1 MAATNVYDD
10 WWDDRPEAQTEI
22 PGDDDFLYDED
33 DDDDDSDWLYYH
45 QLKQY
50 LHESD
55 LNEITAPSTES
66 WVDGDPTRM
75 RTKFGIN
82 VSRQQNWDIG
92 IEEAMHVKR
101 RVNSI
106 FDVNDQDDVTF
117 DMLINKFV
125 GPDSEIGKELK
136 QELNLDDAAYLKFM
150 ITYCI
155 QSAYRVSS
163 KSLYGQYSCLNH
175 AVEMPE
181 ADYNKIWHE
190 IAFKGEKSGICIGTG
205 RRNLC
210 LWQKLESKVNHELRS
225 VSIVDRPGKISIAL
239 DDDKVWYNMAKK
251 AVRDTFGIKI
261 TRHVKD
267 NRIGMILHTAV
278 SSALNIPL
286 GCTFERVKENTQTCF
301 TRIFQFMFG
310 CHGGIDL
317 ANVNVH
323 SDRGYS
329 LPSVIFDFLIKNG
342 ANVLCTTKRFMLCW
356 PFNFGGKEQTASDA
370 RTFIDSLGAP
380 TLFIKNATVAGI
392 KRVCAVAFR
401 NGSGAVSTAVSSM
414 HSGFEW
420 EGVTE
425 MDGEILARHYEHD
438 PTSLQSLF
446 FERVEGLVHNEE
458 EDTEDEVDKD
468 ICRRLLLDKIDP
480 LSIHQGESTRLAI

>member
-1 MAATNVYDD
+1 MDTTATNVHTNWRDD
-10 WWDDRPEAQTEI
+10 QAQTQI
-22 PGDDDFLYDED
+22 PADDDLLYDEI
-33 DDDDDSDWLYYH
+33 DDDDSDWLYYH

-55 LNEITAPSTES
+55 LNEIIAPSTES
-66 WVDGDPTRM
+66 WADGDPTRM

-82 VSRQQNWDIG
+82 VSRKQNWDFG
-92 IEEAMHVKR
+92 IEEGKHVKR

-106 FDVNDQDDVTF
+106 FHVNDQDDVTF

-125 GPDSEIGKELK
+125 GPHSEIGKELK
-136 QELNLDDAAYLKFM
+136 EELNLDDAAYLKFM
-150 ITYCI
+150 ITYCV

-163 KSLYGQYSCLNH
+163 KSLHGQYSLLRD

-181 ADYNKIWHE
+181 EAYNKIWRE

-205 RRNLC
+205 RRDLC
-210 LWQKLESKVNHELRS
+210 LWQKLESRVNHELRS
-225 VSIVDRPGKISIAL
+225 VSIVDRPGKISVAL

-301 TRIFQFMFG
+301 ERIFQLMFG
-310 CHGGIDL
+310 INGGVDL
-317 ANVNVH
+317 TNVNVH

-329 LPSVIFDFLIKNG
+329 LPSVMFDFLIASG
-342 ANVLCTTKRFMLCW
+342 ANVVCTTKRFLVCW
-356 PFNFGGKEQTASDA
+356 PFNFGGKAQASTDS

-380 TLFIKNATVAGI
+380 TLFIKNTTVGGI
-392 KRVCAVAFR
+392 KQVLAVAFR

-425 MDGEILARHYEHD
+425 KDGDILVRRYEED
-438 PTSLQSLF
+438 ATCLQSLF
-446 FERVEGLVHNEE
+446 FERVEGLAHNEE
-458 EDTEDEVDKD
+458 EDAEDEVDKD
-468 ICRRLLLDKIDP
+468 ICERLLLEQIDP
-480 LSIHQGESTRLAI
+480 LSINQGMSTF